1 MPNSFAI
8 PWTPLSLPGSSVH
21 GISEVRILECTDS
34 SSASVSSCPGDET
47 HIPWLAGG
55 FLTAEL
61 SEKSQLNF
69 PYVLGIE
76 LEGG

>member
-1 MPNSFAI
+1 MPSSFAVL
-8 PWTPLSLPGSSVH
+8 WTPLSLPGSSVH
-21 GISEVRILECTDS
+21 GISEARILECADS
-34 SSASVSSCPGDET
+34 SSASVSSCPGHET
-47 HIPWLAGG
+47 HIPCLAGG

-61 SEKSQLNF
+61 PGKTQLNF